1 MCGDDG
7 DALMTKMVMIADKT
21 TEETKQPDKTL
32 LQKNDFLVTGLI
44 I

>member
-1 MCGDDG
+1 MCDD
-7 DALMTKMVMIADKT
+7 DDDLMTKMVTIADKT

-32 LQKNDFLVTGLI
+32 LQKNDFLVTGRLI